1 MNGVSV
7 IIITKNE
14 EKNIV
19 DCLASLHEMDYKK
32 SNYELIVCD
41 SSSDKTPDIVRGFP
55 SVKLIRVEKTGY
67 GAARN
72 SGISK
77 AKYDYVAFIDAD
89 CIAPKDW
96 LAILANSING
106 FAGVGGC
113 AYPPKN
119 SNYVGKCIA
128 CLGYPAGGALGTEIL
143 DGTISTCNALFEK
156 SALISIGGFNEGLL
170 FGGEDTD
177 LLKRLHRA
185 GYKTKI
191 EKNSFVWHKTRMFV
205 EFLLW
210 CFKRGKAKYNLE
222 KNPAQLIMPLS
233 VIAYPF
239 SKRFKL
245 LVEKRK
251 SIGISL
257 ASALTTV
264 ILLFFLRQVMLS
276 AGWLAG
282 FLGEKWIR

>member
-1 MNGVSV
+1 MKGVSI

-14 EKNIV
+14 EKNIA
-19 DCLASLHEMDYKK
+19 DCLESLHEIDYKK
-32 SNYELIVCD
+32 SDYEVIVCD
-41 SSSDKTPDIVRGFP
+41 SSSDKTPNIVRNFP
-55 SVKLIRVEKTGY
+55 DVKLFHVEKPGY

-72 SGISK
+72 AGISK

-89 CIAPKDW
+89 CTAPKGW
-96 LAILANSING
+96 LAISANNIDG

-119 SNYVGKCIA
+119 SGYIGKCIA

-156 SALISIGGFNEGLL
+156 SALISIGCFRENLV

-177 LLKRLHRA
+177 LSARLHQA

-191 EKNSFVWHKTRMFV
+191 EKNSFVWHKTRTFSN
-205 EFLLW
+205 FLSW
-210 CFKRGKAKYNLE
+210 CFKRGMAKYDLE
-222 KNPAQLIMPLS
+222 KNPTQFVMPLS
-233 VIAYPF
+233 VIIYPF

-245 LVEKRK
+245 LLEKRK

-257 ASALTTV
+257 ASAFTV
-264 ILLFFLRQVMLS
+264 VIVLFFLRQVMMS
-276 AGWLAG
+276 AGWLVG
-282 FLGEKWIR
+282 FLGEKWTR